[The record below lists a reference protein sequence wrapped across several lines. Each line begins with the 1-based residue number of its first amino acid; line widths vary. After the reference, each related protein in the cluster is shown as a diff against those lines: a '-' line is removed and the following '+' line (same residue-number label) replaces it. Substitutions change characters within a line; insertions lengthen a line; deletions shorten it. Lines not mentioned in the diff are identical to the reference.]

1 MSMKCILVSTS
12 CEKLKEFINKNS
24 GGSVDIIEC
33 MESVYPNKSTLSNKL
48 IRANKFIYVISDES
62 NINKDLEAISSLLD
76 VPAFFRIEEFY
87 IIGINNESNT
97 NACNL
102 FKIILKEKGIDEP
115 FINLFDNTPTY
126 EDVYNSFMGVVKD
139 EDIISNIKKKVYLS
153 TKLEGDS
160 KKGYVPIE
168 YSKRMEIDIPD
179 NVSRY
184 DKVKQSAINSETK
197 RPITDSNPK
206 PLPEIDV
213 MISELNTKSLES
225 NKFITIVTG
234 REKSGV
240 SSYTFEIVK
249 SMKRE
254 MEFINL
260 IDLSFGYGS
269 SMMCRYKLN
278 KDIYS
283 QIKNKDLFTGTVYSS
298 KGINIL
304 TIPNT
309 SSKNSKTG
317 FVKYALSVPNRLPC
331 SKVVIDCPLDLLF
344 DTIDICGTSIENIII
359 CANNTKSELDKNL
372 SIYKD
377 LLNRGKKFKI
387 CLTNIIQPNIVDK
400 QIGRLEYLE
409 IDESIEILTPM
420 TFNENTD
427 LKYLWKGES

>member
-1 MSMKCILVSTS
+1 
-12 CEKLKEFINKNS
+12 
-24 GGSVDIIEC
+24 
-33 MESVYPNKSTLSNKL
+33 
-48 IRANKFIYVISDES
+48 
-62 NINKDLEAISSLLD
+62 
-76 VPAFFRIEEFY
+76 
-87 IIGINNESNT
+87 
-97 NACNL
+97 
-102 FKIILKEKGIDEP
+102 
-115 FINLFDNTPTY
+115 
-126 EDVYNSFMGVVKD
+126 
-139 EDIISNIKKKVYLS
+139 
-153 TKLEGDS
+153 
-160 KKGYVPIE
+160 
-168 YSKRMEIDIPD
+168 MEIDIPD
-179 NVSRY
+179 NVSRF

>member
-160 KKGYVPIE
+160 NKALVDALCKKKQE
-168 YSKRMEIDIPD
+168 FNDKKNIP
-179 NVSRY
+179 
-184 DKVKQSAINSETK
+184 KTLK
-197 RPITDSNPK
+197 
-206 PLPEIDV
+206 
-213 MISELNTKSLES
+213 
-225 NKFITIVTG
+225 
-234 REKSGV
+234 
-240 SSYTFEIVK
+240 
-249 SMKRE
+249 
-254 MEFINL
+254 EF
-260 IDLSFGYGS
+260 
-269 SMMCRYKLN
+269 
-278 KDIYS
+278 
-283 QIKNKDLFTGTVYSS
+283 
-298 KGINIL
+298 GI
-304 TIPNT
+304 
-309 SSKNSKTG
+309 
-317 FVKYALSVPNRLPC
+317 
-331 SKVVIDCPLDLLF
+331 
-344 DTIDICGTSIENIII
+344 
-359 CANNTKSELDKNL
+359 
-372 SIYKD
+372 
-377 LLNRGKKFKI
+377 
-387 CLTNIIQPNIVDK
+387 
-400 QIGRLEYLE
+400 
-409 IDESIEILTPM
+409 IDE
-420 TFNENTD
+420 
-427 LKYLWKGES
+427 